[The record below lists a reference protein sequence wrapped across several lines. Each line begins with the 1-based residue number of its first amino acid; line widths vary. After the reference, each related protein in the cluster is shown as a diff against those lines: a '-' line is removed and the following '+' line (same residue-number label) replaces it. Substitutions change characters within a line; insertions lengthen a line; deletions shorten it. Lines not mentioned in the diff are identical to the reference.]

1 MAQSLVGVER
11 KELPVVERW
20 ATPRPGGPM
29 TFSLEQILQLFAIA
43 CEKPEAYGRPISD
56 WTARELA
63 DEGVKQGIVGHLSS
77 ACGTIDERSR
87 FETAPVAILV
97 ESRPIR
103 SKVKD
108 ICEVYLSA
116 MARAQTAER
125 TISIDEMTGI
135 QALSVP

>member
-1 MAQSLVGVER
+1 
-11 KELPVVERW
+11 
-20 ATPRPGGPM
+20 M
-29 TFSLEQILQLFAIA
+29 TFSLEQILQLFA

-63 DEGVKQGIVGHLSS
+63 DEGVKQGIVEISLRHVGRLMNEADLKPHQSQYWLN
-77 ACGTIDERSR
+77 
-87 FETAPVAILV
+87 PP
-97 ESRPIR
+97 RPAIR

-135 QALSVP
+135 QALERKCPDQLMRPGKRREFEYIRHARKR